1 MRASLAYD
9 FLAVL
14 RMEANGDLVPHSSG
28 GNEDGSLASEDLGS
42 ACLQAIDGGVFA
54 IHIVADLGGSH
65 GRTHRGGGT
74 GDGVAAKINHVRYCC
89 HVSSWDRL
97 DRDAHQ

>member
-1 MRASLAYD
+1 MRASLADD

-14 RMEANGDLVPHSSG
+14 RMEANGDLVAHGSG

-42 ACLQAIDGGVFA
+42 ACFQAIDGGVFA
-54 IHIVADLGGSH
+54 IHIVADFGSSH
-65 GRTHRGGGT
+65 GRTHRGGGP

-89 HVSSWDRL
+89 QRFLLGRL